1 MPTIKVK
8 ILSLQTFLDVSIQ
21 YFGVVD
27 HAFAIAFANSKNITD
42 TLISGEVIHIPTGL
56 KTDLKVL
63 QYYNSR
69 GIIPATQ
76 INNDDSSY
84 SPVVGIGTMML
95 ENNFIVN

>member
-27 HAFAIAFANSKNITD
+27 YAFAIALANNRNITD
-42 TLISGEVIHIPTGL
+42 TLISGEVIDIPTDF
-56 KTDLKVL
+56 KTDIKVL

-69 GIIPATQ
+69 GIIPATGIPAQ
-76 INNDDSSY
+76 AVNNNYQFPYGLPLS
-84 SPVVGIGTMML
+84 L
-95 ENNFIVN
+95 